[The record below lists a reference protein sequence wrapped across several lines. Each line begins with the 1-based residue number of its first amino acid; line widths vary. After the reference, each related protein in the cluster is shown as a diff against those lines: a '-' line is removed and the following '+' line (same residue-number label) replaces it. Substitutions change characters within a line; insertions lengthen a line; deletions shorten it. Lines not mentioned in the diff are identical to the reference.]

1 MGWGTIAVCFVVI
14 LHCSLLSAQ
23 QVSYCEPYSDRFTL
37 RQEMVGKV
45 GDYYWVSAISK
56 RKVTHRTAI
65 TEERDFVVYDQRMN
79 LSTLIQ
85 DPPYEASSIKEYLV
99 TTDDYFDRVQLLN
112 ADNKEIEVRLST
124 SNEPVD
130 ALSETYDVIILDR
143 RLGAPRGQ
151 ALSPSDRTV
160 RPVPP
165 AIATAG
171 LPRTIGTVPT
181 PHLAPEPPWGP
192 ELRAATTPG

>member
-1 MGWGTIAVCFVVI
+1 MISKMLQFLIRRNAKNVFKEEWQFSPMAGKFFPMPECHGERIKKSCNFKRRPTYMGWGTIAVCFVVI

-99 TTDDYFDRVQLLN
+99 TTDDYMDRVQLLN
-112 ADNKEIEVRLST
+112 PDNKE
-124 SNEPVD
+124 
-130 ALSETYDVIILDR
+130 
-143 RLGAPRGQ
+143 
-151 ALSPSDRTV
+151 
-160 RPVPP
+160 
-165 AIATAG
+165 
-171 LPRTIGTVPT
+171 
-181 PHLAPEPPWGP
+181 
-192 ELRAATTPG
+192 